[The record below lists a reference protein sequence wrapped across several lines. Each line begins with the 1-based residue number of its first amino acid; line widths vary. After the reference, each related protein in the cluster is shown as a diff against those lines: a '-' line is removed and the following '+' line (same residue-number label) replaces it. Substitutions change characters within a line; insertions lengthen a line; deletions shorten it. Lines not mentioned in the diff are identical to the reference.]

1 MKNTI
6 YCKNY
11 GRDGLAFYLKCNGKN
26 YYLFTQAYTV
36 SVRDYFWQGADVND
50 CLDMTKAKNKGA
62 SVKHVFDKL
71 KIYIPYIE
79 KEHGLTVLKKTAK
92 KKSGFKKGYKRKK
105 INLSELEFA
114 I

>member
-1 MKNTI
+1 MKSTI

-50 CLDMTKAKNKGA
+50 CLDMTRLKTKARRL
-62 SVKHVFDKL
+62 STYL
-71 KIYIPYIE
+71 
-79 KEHGLTVLKKTAK
+79 
-92 KKSGFKKGYKRKK
+92 
-105 INLSELEFA
+105 INLKYIFR